1 METVGYIYFRLY
13 VKYSLTNRRVWMIV
27 YKGTLSDSMVM
38 ADLAARD
45 IQVNTKMKMLKKP
58 L

>member
-1 METVGYIYFRLY
+1 MENVAYIYFRLY